1 MSTAALLL
9 LADGRFPAGGHAHS
23 SGVESA
29 CASGAVHDVASL
41 TDFVRGRLHTAGR
54 VEAAFAAAAARCVHD
69 VRALDDA
76 LDARLA
82 SPRLREVSRTL
93 GRQALRVG
101 DRVWPHPRLRE
112 LRAAT
117 VSRRGPHQAIAY
129 GAIADAAGLDAHAA
143 AITVLH
149 GLTTACAT
157 AAVRL
162 LGLDPFEV
170 HAMLATFGD
179 DVDALAAFAVL
190 ACDGDIESLPA
201 ASGPLV
207 EILAEDH
214 ATWEVRL
221 FAS

>member
-1 MSTAALLL
+1 MSIATLLL

-29 CASGAVHDVASL
+29 CASGAVHDVATL
-41 TDFVRGRLHTAGR
+41 TQFVRGRLHTAGR
-54 VEAAFAAAAARCVHD
+54 VEAAFAAAAARNVHD
-69 VRALDDA
+69 LDALDDA
-76 LDARLA
+76 VDARIA

-93 GRQALRVG
+93 GRQALRAG
-101 DRVWPHPRLRE
+101 ERVWPHARLRD

-117 VSRRGPHQAIAY
+117 ASRRGPHQAIAY

-149 GLTTACAT
+149 GLSTACAT

-170 HAMLATFGD
+170 HAMLATFTE
-179 DVDALAAFAVL
+179 DVDALATFAVL
-190 ACDGDIESLPA
+190 TCEDPIDSLPA
-201 ASGPLV
+201 SSGPLV